1 MLTTVLVWCCRVD
14 ISPITI
20 HHFMYGTSTDVTRA
34 PLTLEF
40 DYRMDMVE
48 SVQFQRTVEQGEAG
62 KRLLAQNLSI
72 DNEGVVWV

>member
-1 MLTTVLVWCCRVD
+1 
-14 ISPITI
+14 
-20 HHFMYGTSTDVTRA
+20 MYGTSTDVTRA